1 MTNEELNYAVA
12 VEVMGWKI
20 VHNKNYCSSVG
31 AYLYEDESGSTHFLR
46 YDKPNV
52 YSGEVEFD
60 PSSNHAQAWQ
70 VVEKMRSMGWSYVTG
85 DEADIYYC
93 KFINLYITCS
103 DEADTQQRA
112 ICEAALAAVRGYE
125 MNCSKG
131 IK

>member
-1 MTNEELNYAVA
+1 MKEISEMTNEELNYAIA
-12 VEVMGWKI
+12 VDVMGWEYGDHFITGANSYRI
-20 VHNKNYCSSVG
+20 VGRKTTTYTKANNWYPTTDYNQV
-31 AYLYEDESGSTHFLR
+31 F
-46 YDKPNV
+46 
-52 YSGEVEFD
+52 
-60 PSSNHAQAWQ
+60 Q
-70 VVEKMRSMGWSYVTG
+70 VVEKMRSMGWSYVIG